1 MVVTASTP
9 CRSGS
14 ATRGPFRGL
23 PQPWYDRQ
31 RYRHGSEDDVGSL
44 LLRLLRNHGHP
55 SAAIL
60 SRRQIGVNVTDI
72 FS

>member
-1 MVVTASTP
+1 MKH
-9 CRSGS
+9 
-14 ATRGPFRGL
+14 
-23 PQPWYDRQ
+23 DRQ

-44 LLRLLRNHGHP
+44 LLRLLRNNGHP